1 MSTMRGSDTGL
12 EMSPVEARDQAQ
24 GFCQRLEGILPKTLE
39 LFNLHFPAQNGITS
53 WYSRMEAEAWPG
65 GTFQ

>member
-1 MSTMRGSDTGL
+1 
-12 EMSPVEARDQAQ
+12 MSPVEARDQAQ

-39 LFNLHFPAQNGITS
+39 PFNLHFPAQNGISS